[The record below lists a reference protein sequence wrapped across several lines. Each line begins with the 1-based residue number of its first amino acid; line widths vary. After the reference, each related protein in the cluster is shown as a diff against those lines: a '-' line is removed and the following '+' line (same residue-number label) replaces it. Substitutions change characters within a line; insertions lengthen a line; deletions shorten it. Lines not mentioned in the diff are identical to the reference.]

1 MKFKRVVPYNLKKM
15 LPILGIAGIGAVS
28 SCEKVEPIEMPK
40 TSVEFEIRGGTNSNL
55 VAETCEWNYNRMVP
69 EIFTYADQE
78 YIDTVY
84 LVPISVWSY
93 NSEAIHYI
101 RKNFLEQFI
110 NYSPKIRGKGDFP
123 FRTGEASKVP
133 EDSLWFVQ
141 NGWTINQKQR

>member
-78 YIDTVY
+78 YIYTVY
-84 LVPISVWSY
+84 LVPISVWS
-93 NSEAIHYI
+93 NKSEAINYI
-101 RKNFLEQFI
+101 RKKILVQIRKN
-110 NYSPKIRGKGDFP
+110 SPKIRGKGDFP

>member
-40 TSVEFEIRGGTNSNL
+40 TSLEFSFLVCGSTVDEMWDWNQKYSFSSLNTFLNQDYVDTIYIVPKGEYPYNKDDVSYLRNQYLEPLVNS
-55 VAETCEWNYNRMVP
+55 
-69 EIFTYADQE
+69 
-78 YIDTVY
+78 
-84 LVPISVWSY
+84 
-93 NSEAIHYI
+93 
-101 RKNFLEQFI
+101 
-110 NYSPKIRGKGDFP
+110 SPKIHGKGNFS
-123 FRTGEASKVP
+123 FEKGEPAKVP